1 MNTMSFVIYVLK
13 TNETIVYPAIFKE
26 YKYKT
31 LIDLSTGFV
40 LSDSNLKKA
49 YIYRENLE
57 SLPEDAEF
65 IKMTFDL
72 NLFEIKEIQNG
83 LEISK
88 KDIIDVLEVDY
99 LYTTIDEILEGKF
112 DETFCKFFNIIVNGH
127 EFGLDKLCSV
137 IKYLYSKVLFERFHG
152 NVNQIITNSVFNPK
166 PIKST
171 KEEADSAEKYKN
183 GAPTTT
189 EFRRR
194 SGWIFAINNMENI
207 GLAFRYSILHS
218 RKVNF
223 LKELIHQCLEADLS
237 FDIFFII
244 KHEGGINEK
253 IRVLFTSE

>member
-1 MNTMSFVIYVLK
+1 MKTMSFVIYVLK

-31 LIDLSTGFV
+31 LIELSTGFV

-49 YIYRENLE
+49 YIYSENLE

-88 KDIIDVLEVDY
+88 KDIIDVSEVDY
-99 LYTTIDEILEGKF
+99 LYTTIDEIFEGKF
-112 DETFCKFFNIIVNGH
+112 DKTFCNFFNIIVNGH

-137 IKYLYSKVLFERFHG
+137 IRYLYSKVLFERFHG
-152 NVNQIITNSVFNPK
+152 NVNQIITNSIFNPK

-183 GAPTTT
+183 GSTTT
-189 EFRRR
+189 NFRRG

-207 GLAFRYSILHS
+207 GLAFRYSMLHFN
-218 RKVNF
+218 KVIF
-223 LKELIHQCLEADLS
+223 LKELIQQCLEADLP

-244 KHEGGINEK
+244 KHEEGINEK